1 MAQPVA
7 TLFGQRWCRRGV
19 RPWHPAKLAQ
29 LIGGAAVRL
38 ALPGAVITIPGH
50 GAIDCKPAAALD
62 KAQPYDAAPGSGFA
76 HSAVI
81 TFHRGGTA
89 MAVTDLN
96 ERATTLS
103 NEPWQHSEGAVA
115 RGIEQQTAKLPSD
128 TFLWI
133 AVAAMTGSAM
143 LQMSGRKHESL
154 FVGQWV
160 PTFLLFGIYNKL
172 VKIAGS
178 DRVHA

>member
-1 MAQPVA
+1 MPLSSSFAWRA
-7 TLFGQRWCRRGV
+7 
-19 RPWHPAKLAQ
+19 
-29 LIGGAAVRL
+29 
-38 ALPGAVITIPGH
+38 
-50 GAIDCKPAAALD
+50 
-62 KAQPYDAAPGSGFA
+62 DASVFADVTARASPPGFA
-76 HSAVI
+76 NYRPSKRPLVCTSDRVNHFQEVI
-81 TFHRGGTA
+81 
-89 MAVTDLN
+89 MAVSEMN
-96 ERATTLS
+96 ERAS
-103 NEPWQHSEGAVA
+103 ARAGEPWQHSEGAVA

-143 LQMSGRKHESL
+143 LQISGRKPESL

-160 PTFLLFGIYNKL
+160 APFLLFGIYNKL